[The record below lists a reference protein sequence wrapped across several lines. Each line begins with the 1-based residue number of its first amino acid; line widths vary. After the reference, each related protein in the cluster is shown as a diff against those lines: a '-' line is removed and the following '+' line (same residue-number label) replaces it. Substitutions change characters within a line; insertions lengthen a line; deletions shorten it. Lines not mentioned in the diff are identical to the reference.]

1 MTSFEYFSVALSL
14 VLGLGIT
21 QLLLGVLRVFRTQGR
36 QKIHW
41 IPLTW
46 AAAIFI
52 WQIQYWWALFEL
64 HTLMESW
71 TQGGFVLLLASA
83 ILLFISG
90 ALVLPAS
97 ESQQSNELLTYFRDD
112 GKWALLALVAYSA
125 ISLWVNWLLY
135 GRSPLND
142 VTALLIAFSALA
154 LTAFFFARTRS
165 LGIITILFFV
175 LTVYT
180 FSVAAPTKY

>member
-1 MTSFEYFSVALSL
+1 
-14 VLGLGIT
+14 
-21 QLLLGVLRVFRTQGR
+21 
-36 QKIHW
+36 
-41 IPLTW
+41 
-46 AAAIFI
+46 
-52 WQIQYWWALFEL
+52 
-64 HTLMESW
+64 MESW
-71 TQGGFVLLLASA
+71 TQGGFVLLLVLA
-83 ILLFISG
+83 ILLFVSG

-97 ESQQSNELLTYFRDD
+97 ASQESDELLTYFRDD

-135 GRSPLND
+135 GRSPFNA
-142 VTALLIAFSALA
+142 VSALLLSFSVLA
-154 LTAFFFARTRS
+154 LTAFFFSRTRS